1 MRYRFLG
8 SSGLLISRITLG
20 TMTFGAPDWG
30 CDEKEA
36 HAILKLFLDGG
47 GNSIDAA
54 DVYAGGRAEEILGTF
69 LTQIPREQ
77 VVLASKC
84 YFPMGTQPNHYGL
97 SRKHIIASCEASLR
111 RLRTDYI
118 DLYYLHGPDPIAP
131 LEETLRAFDALV
143 QQGKIRYVAVSNL
156 FAWQI
161 AKAAGI
167 AARLH
172 QEPLVA
178 GQYIYSLIHREP
190 EREVIPAAVDHGLGI
205 LCYGV
210 LGAGLLTGKYKGMT
224 EPPKGSRIQRRMQ
237 MDGGRFWHPK
247 GLKAEQAVDD
257 VSAKTGVPMGM
268 LAIAWPLRRRF
279 VASVIVGVRTREQLA
294 SNLEA
299 GDWDMP
305 EDVWNI
311 LEEQTRPE
319 EEYLTWFNRM
329 SYERFFAAADFH
341 DERAELL

>member
-20 TMTFGAPDWG
+20 TMTFGTPDWG
-30 CDEKEA
+30 CDEREA
-36 HAILKLFLDGG
+36 HAILKRFLDGG

-54 DVYAGGRAEEILGTF
+54 DVYAGGKAEEFIGTF
-69 LTQIPREQ
+69 LSQIPRDQ

-84 YFPMGTQPNHYGL
+84 HFPMGPQPNNSGL

-111 RLRTDYI
+111 RFRTDYI

-131 LEETLRAFDALV
+131 LEETLRAFDDLV
-143 QQGKIRYVAVSNL
+143 RQGKVRYIGVSNL

-161 AKAAGI
+161 AKAAGV
-167 AARLH
+167 ALRLH
-172 QEPLVA
+172 LEAPVA

-190 EREVIPAAVDHGLGI
+190 EREIVPAAADHGLGI
-205 LCYGV
+205 LCYGA

-224 EPPKGSRIQRRMQ
+224 EPPMGSRLQRRAQ
-237 MDGGRFWHPK
+237 MDGARFWHPK
-247 GLKAEQAVDD
+247 GLKAARAVED
-257 VSAKTGVPMGM
+257 VAAKTGIPMAK

-279 VASVIVGVRTREQLA
+279 VASVIVGVRTQEQLA
-294 SNLEA
+294 SNLEP
-299 GDWDMP
+299 GEWDMP
-305 EDVWNI
+305 EDVWKA
-311 LEEQTRPE
+311 LEELTRPE

-329 SYERFFAAADFH
+329 GYERIFAAADFH
-341 DERAELL
+341 DERAELP

>member
-30 CDEKEA
+30 CDEQEA
-36 HAILKLFLDGG
+36 HAILKRFLDGG

-54 DVYAGGRAEEILGTF
+54 DVYAGGRAEEIIGTF
-69 LTQIPREQ
+69 LQETPREQ

-84 YFPMGTQPNHYGL
+84 YFPMGTQPNQYGL
-97 SRKHIIASCEASLR
+97 SRKHIISACEASLR

-131 LEETLRAFDALV
+131 LEETLRAFDGLV
-143 QQGKIRYVAVSNL
+143 RQGKVRYIGVSNL

-161 AKAAGI
+161 AKASGVS
-167 AARLH
+167 ARMNL
-172 QEPLVA
+172 EPLIA

-190 EREVIPAAVDHGLGI
+190 EREIIPAAVDHGLGI
-205 LCYGV
+205 LCYGAI
-210 LGAGLLTGKYKGMT
+210 GAGLLTGKYKGMT
-224 EPPKGSRIQRRMQ
+224 EPPKGSRMQRRAQ
-237 MDGGRFWHPK
+237 IDGTRFWHPK
-247 GLKAEQAVDD
+247 GFKVAQVVEQ
-257 VSAKTGVPMGM
+257 VSQKTGVPMAK

-279 VASVIVGVRTREQLA
+279 VASVIVGVRTCEQLA
-294 SNLEA
+294 SNMEP
-299 GDWDMP
+299 GDWDVP
-305 EDVWNI
+305 EDVWKT

-329 SYERFFAAADFH
+329 GYERIFAAADFH
-341 DERAELL
+341 DGRAELL